1 MRRHLFTA
9 AVGLAAVAAAFG
21 CSHSGSSGKFKELGV
36 DEVVQLQGLNPVT
49 FVDANTGDFRKENGT
64 IPGAILL
71 DSSSKYDLSVL
82 PTDKAGA
89 LVFYCSN
96 RL

>member
-1 MRRHLFTA
+1 MQRHLFTA
-9 AVGLAAVAAAFG
+9 AVGLAAVAAALG
-21 CSHSGSSGKFKELGV
+21 CSHSSGKFKELGV
-36 DEVVQLQGLNPVT
+36 DEVVQLQALNPVT
-49 FVDANTGDFRKENGT
+49 FADANTVDFRKENGV

-71 DSSSKYDLSVL
+71 DSSSKYDVSVL
-82 PTDKAGA
+82 PKDKAGA